1 MNYAIIDVKAMIT
14 DIVDA
19 IGADIVAKHMESAWT
34 KVDKSDIPGMVA
46 GYLKDEVDED
56 DFDSILEEIYS
67 EFINIAEANNYSITT
82 FD

>member
-19 IGADIVAKHMESAWT
+19 VGADIVAKHMESAWT

-46 GYLKDEVDED
+46 RYLRDEVDED
-56 DFDSILEEIYS
+56 DFDSILDEIYT
-67 EFINIAEANNYSITT
+67 EFINIAAANNYVITT

>member
-34 KVDKSDIPGMVA
+34 EVDKSDIPGMIA
-46 GYLKDEVDED
+46 RYLKDEVDED

-67 EFINIAEANNYSITT
+67 EFINIADAEGYTITT